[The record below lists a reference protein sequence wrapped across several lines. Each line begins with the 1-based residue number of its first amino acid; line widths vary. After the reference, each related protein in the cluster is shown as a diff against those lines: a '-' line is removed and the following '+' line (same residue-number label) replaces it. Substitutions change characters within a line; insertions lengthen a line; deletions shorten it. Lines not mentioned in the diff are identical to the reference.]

1 MSNPQETQEFI
12 AGLLKAWKWMM
23 GLLQKKILG
32 VSFYCQP
39 YWFLPEGSTYCFLE
53 KGWVCWYLFHS
64 KKTPFGTTRLP
75 IPTLGCLNPGRSTWK
90 RRKNGRINFHR
101 KKTAEHRNLKE
112 MKNHENWNRAKTKK
126 TQNTS
131 LFWNWNIIWT
141 SSLHYRSCAAMAE
154 SGMSPKGNPREPN
167 LRGCNL

>member
-12 AGLLKAWKWMM
+12 AGLKAWKWMM

-101 KKTAEHRNLKE
+101 KKNCRTPQLEGDEKSWKLKQSQNK
-112 MKNHENWNRAKTKK
+112 KNTKHFFVLKLKYHMDFQFTLPILCRHGRIWNVTKRK
-126 TQNTS
+126 PTGT
-131 LFWNWNIIWT
+131 
-141 SSLHYRSCAAMAE
+141 E
-154 SGMSPKGNPREPN
+154 PPR
-167 LRGCNL
+167 L